1 MATRQ
6 HDGTMANPNVITDNY
21 AMRATPG
28 EEVGLVLR
36 ASEISAGAIG
46 EMRLACPMHRV
57 IARIDPGHRRDRAEF
72 SDVGIGDIAIVNDIR
87 VVAELDLQEL
97 GSGADF
103 RIATKCAGD
112 DERSRLDQRLR

>member
-1 MATRQ
+1 MA
-6 HDGTMANPNVITDNY
+6 DPNVVADAY

-36 ASEISAGAIG
+36 VSEISAGAIG

-72 SDVGIGDIAIVNDIR
+72 SDAGIGDIAVVDDIR
-87 VVAELDLQEL
+87 IVAQLDLQEL
-97 GSGADF
+97 GSGTDF
-103 RIATKCAGD
+103 GIATKCAGGH
-112 DERSRLDQRLR
+112 ERSRLDQRFR

>member
-1 MATRQ
+1 MA
-6 HDGTMANPNVITDNY
+6 DPDVIADAY

-57 IARIDPGHRRDRAEF
+57 IARIYPGHRRDRAEF
-72 SDVGIGDIAIVNDIR
+72 PDAGIGDIAVVDHIR
-87 VVAELDLQEL
+87 VVAELDLQKL
-97 GSGADF
+97 GSGADLG
-103 RIATKCAGD
+103 IATKCAGG
-112 DERSRLDQRLR
+112 DERSRLDQRVR

>member
-1 MATRQ
+1 MT
-6 HDGTMANPNVITDNY
+6 DPDVIADVY

-28 EEVGLVLR
+28 EEIGLVLR

-46 EMRLACPMHRV
+46 EMGLACSMHRV

-72 SDVGIGDIAIVNDIR
+72 SDAGIGDIAVIDDIR

-97 GSGADF
+97 SSGADF
-103 RIATKCAGD
+103 GIATKCAGD